1 VVKINNTGGD
11 VNMSDNVKVSKL
23 GKVRRNVERFYKD
36 IKSELKKVI
45 WPNRRQL
52 VNNTGTVLLACIMIG
67 IVIWIADLLFGQI
80 SSFIFT
86 R

>member
-1 VVKINNTGGD
+1 
-11 VNMSDNVKVSKL
+11 MSDNVKVSKL

>member
-1 VVKINNTGGD
+1 
-11 VNMSDNVKVSKL
+11 MSDNVKVSKFK
-23 GKVRRNVERFYKD
+23 KVRGNIERFYKD

-45 WPNRRQL
+45 WPNKNQL
-52 VNNTGTVLLACIMIG
+52 VNNTGTVLFACLLIG
-67 IVIWIADLLFGQI
+67 IIIWIADLLFGQV

>member
-1 VVKINNTGGD
+1 MVKINNTGGD